1 MSCHSADEN
10 ARAPVLEELYG
21 KDVHLRDGRT
31 VVADAEYIRQHILEP
46 GRTIVVGYENIMPA
60 FRGQVSEE
68 EIYELIAFIRSLRHG
83 ETPRRVEDFRPPV
96 ATPPINPEAGQ
107 R

>member
-1 MSCHSADEN
+1 MVGKVVAMKPGDYESWLHLRAEGSLALQGRKTFLKYRCVSCHSADEN

-60 FRGQVSEE
+60 FQ
-68 EIYELIAFIRSLRHG
+68 
-83 ETPRRVEDFRPPV
+83 RP
-96 ATPPINPEAGQ
+96 G
-107 R
+107 